1 MPVVSGQVIDLHTLA
16 LGEHTLTVYAR
27 DSSYNQ
33 ASDSVTFIVIATPFS
48 LRASLDRLYA
58 EGKIS
63 NWGNYVSLVKS
74 LESFYRMLAKGNLF
88 TARVMLE
95 AFIQKVENQ
104 SGIHITPEAAA
115 LLVADARWVLDHL
128 GEMSAA
134 AFDLSSYTS
143 PYKDVFL
150 PISIH

>member
-1 MPVVSGQVIDLHTLA
+1 MDKA
-16 LGEHTLTVYAR
+16 
-27 DSSYNQ
+27 YNT
-33 ASDSVTFIVIATPFS
+33 ASASVTFTVIATPFS

-58 EGKIS
+58 EGEIS

-115 LLVADARWVLDHL
+115 LLVADAQWVLDHL